1 MFSRRILIRAFLCSL
16 LALFPLPEQEN
27 KIYDQKLQL
36 LSRLFPQKNE
46 SVVLLELNKD
56 DFEFVLREIS
66 AKRKLPE
73 ASAVGT
79 VYEKFESLRRQYF
92 WNDAFYEQL
101 LTRLLRE
108 DPRAVLIS
116 IFYDESYV
124 HLQSNGV
131 LQRLAKN
138 PKILWASSF
147 DADQKLNKP
156 SSELVGDGN
165 YGFINLYPDSDSI
178 VRRAYLANNEY
189 PSLPYR
195 ALQDKDTEADTK
207 KSLTTPFLIQF
218 AGKAGSIPTCHLHAL
233 FTETQG
239 CGPLKDK
246 FLILSPAQNS
256 PAGGSFQTPVGP
268 LSRAE
273 ILGNILNTAKNHS
286 APVPLP
292 WWLLFIFI
300 FLHVMLLGYAMLN
313 FSTSLQVA
321 SAALLLCFEVM
332 LSLWLQGFA
341 KMQLPLMSFVTA
353 TIAAY
358 IVFLW
363 WKFSYQENK
372 RWQAEKKAQYLH
384 ELDELKS
391 NFMSLMSHDLK
402 TPIAKIQ
409 ALTERLTR
417 EARSL
422 SPEQKENLDAI
433 RRSNDELSAYI
444 LSILNFQKIES
455 QEVIL
460 NSKSHDINALI
471 EEVITRM
478 QTLADDRKIRIEKN
492 LEPLFPTEFDEHLI
506 RQVLTNLID
515 NAIKYNAEGT
525 VVQLHS
531 FEQENSLCVSVEDNG
546 AGIPEEQQGR
556 LFKKFSRSEKG
567 TAERVKGTGLGLYLC
582 KYFIELHGGKI
593 SVSSKPGQGTKFQF
607 TLPIS

>member
-16 LALFPLPEQEN
+16 IALFPFPEQEN
-27 KIYDQKLQL
+27 KIYDHKLQL

-46 SVVLLELNKD
+46 SVVLLEINKD
-56 DFEFVLREIS
+56 DFEFVLKEIS
-66 AKRKLPE
+66 SKRKLPE

-92 WNDAFYEQL
+92 WNDAFYEQFL
-101 LTRLLRE
+101 ARLLKE
-108 DPRAVLIS
+108 DPRAILIS
-116 IFYDESYV
+116 IYYDESFV

-138 PKILWASSF
+138 PKILWASVF
-147 DADQKLNKP
+147 DADQKLNPP
-156 SSELVGDGN
+156 SSELIGDDN
-165 YGFINLYPDSDSI
+165 YGFVNLYPDSDNI
-178 VRRAYLANNEY
+178 VRRAYLSSNEHI
-189 PSLPYR
+189 SLPLR
-195 ALQDKDTEADTK
+195 ALNGKA
-207 KSLTTPFLIQF
+207 SPSSFLIQF
-218 AGKAGSIPTCHLHAL
+218 AGKAGSIPTCTLRSL

-246 FLILSPAQNS
+246 YLIVSPAQNS
-256 PAGGSFQTPVGP
+256 SAGASFQTPVGP

-273 ILGNILNTAKNHS
+273 ILGNILNTTKNHT
-286 APVPLP
+286 APIPLA
-292 WWLLFIFI
+292 WWLRFLFT

-313 FSTSLQVA
+313 FPAKQQVA
-321 SAALLLCFEVM
+321 SAILLVLSEALS
-332 LSLWLQGFA
+332 SLVLQGFFTIHV
-341 KMQLPLMSFVTA
+341 PLMPFVTA

-363 WKFSYQENK
+363 WKFAYQESK

-409 ALTERLTR
+409 ALTERLAR

-422 SPEQKENLDAI
+422 SPEQKEILDSI
-433 RRSNDELSAYI
+433 LRSNSELSEYI
-444 LSILNFQKIES
+444 FSILNFQKIES

-460 NSKSHDINALI
+460 HRKSHDINALI
-471 EEVITRM
+471 EEVVTRM
-478 QTLADDRKIRIEKN
+478 QALADDRKIHIEKH
-492 LEPLFPTEFDEHLI
+492 LEPLFPAEFDEHLI

-525 VVQLHS
+525 IVRVS
-531 FEQENSLCVSVEDNG
+531 SAEEENSLSISVEDNG
-546 AGIPEEQQGR
+546 AGIPEEQQYR

-593 SVSSKPGQGTKFQF
+593 SVESTHGQGTKFQF